1 MTQRTLAFFTLLAL
15 ALVAGASAHVP
26 ARDAATR
33 TGAGASSAGSPV
45 FVITGRGWGHGVGMP
60 QYGAYGFAQ
69 NGAGFAR
76 ILSHYYPGTRLGRAG
91 VAKVKVL
98 LVDGAR
104 RIDVSSSAAFR
115 VEDAD
120 GEVHKLPAGT
130 IRLGPGLKVRV
141 DAEKPA
147 EVLPGPLVFRPGK
160 QPLQLERRY
169 RGTIQVGSAGG
180 KLRAIN
186 IVGLEPYLFGV
197 VPSEMPHSWPAEA
210 LKAQA
215 VVARS
220 YALTHRRSGP
230 FDLYSDVRSQVYLGI
245 DHEKASTNAA
255 VQATAGKV
263 VTYKGKIAET
273 FFYSSSGGRTA
284 AVQDAWPGARP
295 LPYLVSVR
303 DPYDVLSPYHNWGPL
318 VFSPARLARALGASG
333 PLVDVR
339 TTKNPSG
346 RVDSVTAVGTSG
358 RISVPG
364 HTVRRQLAL
373 RSTFF
378 NVGVLSLARPSGSPV
393 VFGSSLTLTGLARGI
408 RGAVLQH
415 RSPEDGW
422 ARVRGVA
429 AAPDGTFAAAVKP
442 RISRDYR
449 VAARRVA
456 TAPVSVSVA
465 PLVRLRPP
473 RDATE
478 LRGVVQPLL
487 PGTAVVV
494 ERRTGAVWT
503 TVGRATVNPNGDF
516 VATFRVTA
524 GTYRARTA
532 PREGYRPGKSKPLQ
546 VSVP

>member
-1 MTQRTLAFFTLLAL
+1 MTQRTLAFFSILAL
-15 ALVAGASAHVP
+15 ALVAGASAHVN
-26 ARDAATR
+26 ARDGSTRARGAASK
-33 TGAGASSAGSPV
+33 AGAPV

-69 NGAGFAR
+69 HGAGFAR

-98 LVDGAR
+98 LVDGAK
-104 RIDVSSSAAFR
+104 RIAVSSAAAFR
-115 VEDAD
+115 VEDGD
-120 GEVHKLPAGT
+120 GKIHALPAGT
-130 IRLGPGLKVRV
+130 IRLGPALKVKV
-141 DAEKPA
+141 DPDKPA
-147 EVLPGPLVFRPGK
+147 KALPGPLVFRPGK

-169 RGTIQVGSAGG
+169 RGRIHVSSAAG

-220 YALTHRRSGP
+220 YAMTHRRSGP

-245 DHEKASTNAA
+245 DHEKPSTNAA

-263 VTYKGKIAET
+263 VTYKGKVAET

-284 AVQDAWPGARP
+284 AVQDAWPGAKP

-303 DPYDVLSPYHNWGPL
+303 DPYDVLSPYHSWGPL
-318 VFSPARLARALGASG
+318 VFSPVRLGRALGAQG
-333 PLVDVR
+333 ALVDVR
-339 TTKNPSG
+339 TRKNPSG
-346 RVDSVTAVGTSG
+346 RVDSVTAVATGG

-364 HTVRRQLAL
+364 HTVRTELGL

-378 NVGVLSLARPSGSPV
+378 SVGVLSLVRPSGPPV
-393 VFGSSLTLTGLARGI
+393 VFGSSLTLSGLARGI
-408 RGAVLQH
+408 RGAALQH
-415 RSPEDGW
+415 RRAKGAW
-422 ARVRGVA
+422 ARVRRVTSR
-429 AAPDGTFAAAVKP
+429 PDGTFAITVKP
-442 RISRDYR
+442 RISGDYR
-449 VAARRVA
+449 IAGRAVA

-473 RDATE
+473 TDATE
-478 LRGVVQPLL
+478 IRGVVQPLL

-494 ERRTGAVWT
+494 ERRTGRVWT
-503 TVGRATVNPNGDF
+503 TVGDATVNPHGDF
-516 VATFRVTA
+516 VARLRVVA

-532 PREGYRPGKSKPLQ
+532 PRDGYGPGKSKPLQ
-546 VSVP
+546 VSAP